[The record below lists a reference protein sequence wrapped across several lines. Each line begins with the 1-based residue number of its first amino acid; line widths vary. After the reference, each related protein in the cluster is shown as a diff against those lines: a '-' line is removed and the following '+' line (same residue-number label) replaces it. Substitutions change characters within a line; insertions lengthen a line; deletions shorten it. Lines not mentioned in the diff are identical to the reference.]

1 MTRVAIIGNAGG
13 GKSTLARRLGA
24 RLALPVYQVDRL
36 QWLPRWQP
44 APAEV
49 IGATHAK
56 WLAQPAWIIDGW
68 GSWAALA
75 ERFERADTI
84 ILVDFPLALHYWWAM
99 KRQVGSAL
107 GPGGDWPPPGCSALP
122 VTWRL
127 IRLMWCIHWEMR
139 PRLLALV
146 DGYRAGRE
154 VRILQNPAQLRRF
167 ILVEC

>member
-24 RLALPVYQVDRL
+24 RRAMPVYQVDLL
-36 QWLPRWQP
+36 QWRPGWQR

-49 IGATHAK
+49 IGATHAH
-56 WLAQPAWIIDGW
+56 WLAQPTWIIDGW

-84 ILVDFPLALHYWWAM
+84 ILVDFPLLTHYWWAM
-99 KRQVGSAL
+99 KRQVRSVL
-107 GPGGDWPPPGCSALP
+107 QPGGDWPPPGCSALP
-122 VTWRL
+122 VTGRL
-127 IRLMWCIHWEMR
+127 IQLMWRIHWEMR

-146 DGYRAGRE
+146 EGYRAGRQ
-154 VRILQNPAQLRRF
+154 VLTLKSPAQLSRF
-167 ILVEC
+167 IQAEC